1 MTNILRTILLIV
13 SVLAAIW
20 MFRRIRK
27 CKIKQEDATFW
38 IVFAIILAVLGIFPQ
53 VSYFMSQLLGIYA
66 PVNFIFLS
74 IIFMPV
80 SYTHLRAHET

>member
-38 IVFAIILAVLGIFPQ
+38 VVFAILLAVLGIFPQ
-53 VSYFMSQLLGIYA
+53 VSYFMAELLGIYS

-74 IIFMPV
+74 IIFLLIEKPLSV
-80 SYTHLRAHET
+80 